1 MICPNCNTE
10 CSSNFCPNC
19 GAKCVRICPNCG
31 AKCEGK
37 FCPDC
42 GTKLEDNQPSR
53 GKVVVP
59 PKYEIKDDPYIQF
72 NDPKG
77 KWPAFFLCLFL
88 GWLGAH
94 RFYTKKY
101 ASAAVYLLML
111 VLAPWALPFC
121 IIYDLITIIT
131 NSFFWDHKQMVAR
144 YQASE
149 NKNRIEGWMIAML
162 ILIPISL
169 LLSFQSDDM
178 FHTAVEMFCFFGVPV
193 FGILTLDSYRKGK
206 PFAMSLIFCLIC
218 LAPFLAYGAGIISL

>member
-1 MICPNCNTE
+1 MICPNCKTE

-19 GAKCVRICPNCG
+19 GAK
-31 AKCEGK
+31 
-37 FCPDC
+37 
-42 GTKLEDNQPSR
+42 LNQPNPSQSQTPTES
-53 GKVVVP
+53 VQTS
-59 PKYEIKDDPYIQF
+59 EPYIEVK
-72 NDPKG
+72 DPKG

-88 GWLGAH
+88 GWLGAP
-94 RFYTKKY
+94 RLYTKKY
-101 ASAAVYLLML
+101 ISAAAYLLML
-111 VLAPWALPFC
+111 FIFPLALPFC
-121 IIYDLITIIT
+121 IIYDLFTIIT

-206 PFAMSLIFCLIC
+206 PFAMSLVFCLIC
-218 LAPFLAYGAGIISL
+218 LAPFLAYGAGIISF

>member
-101 ASAAVYLLML
+101 ISAFAYILMLFLAPYLLL
-111 VLAPWALPFC
+111 FFIV
-121 IIYDLITIIT
+121 YDLITIIT
-131 NSFFWDHKQMVAR
+131 NSFFWDHEQMVAR
-144 YQASE
+144 YQVYGDK
-149 NKNRIEGWMIAML
+149 NKIDGWMIAFL

-169 LLSFQSDDM
+169 MIAFDSSNIFYSS
-178 FHTAVEMFCFFGVPV
+178 VEAFSGLGAPV
-193 FGILTLDSYRKGK
+193 FGLLTLDAYRKGK
-206 PFAMSLIFCLIC
+206 TFTFPLLFLILCLIV
-218 LAPFLAYGAGIISL
+218 LAKIGSFI